1 MRVEVKKTLE
11 AFSSPVQLME
21 VVQYFLSSLLVAMAA
36 VYIPEAFP
44 SDFPLQ
50 PMLKLLGA
58 IVLLALVFLPSFIA
72 FDVFDR
78 FSDEGF
84 VTVLHPSRHIIW
96 PLNLVFGWTGLGW
109 LFLLIW
115 SLNLPRVHIERVEYE
130 PIDARE
136 GVGQKSIEGADDE
149 KN

>member
-11 AFSSPVQLME
+11 AFSSPVQLTE
-21 VVQYFLSSLLVAMAA
+21 VIQYLLFSLLVAMAA

-50 PMLKLLGA
+50 PMLKLMGA
-58 IVLLALVFLPSFIA
+58 IVFLALVFLPSFVA

-96 PLNLVFGWTGLGW
+96 PLNLLLGWTVLGW
-109 LFLLIW
+109 VLLLIW
-115 SLNLPRVHIERVEYE
+115 SLNLPLVHIERVEYE
-130 PIDARE
+130 PIEGRE
-136 GVGQKSIEGADDE
+136 VAGDNQ
-149 KN
+149 